1 MGTHPIFES
10 DFDCLTEIMPESAH
24 ERPSVY
30 SGNKRPHNQL
40 GVVAVKKLKG
50 EHGTMAVRQ
59 EEKKVGGPRHML
71 KYTGPINRALVEQGV
86 QRTSS
91 LLSPIMLLEGHD
103 GEISCGKF
111 APDGKSLVTS
121 GFDRHLMFWDV
132 FGECANYH
140 QIPHAHKGAVLDL
153 QFGQQGEQIY
163 TASSDHTVGVFDYV
177 QGTRVKRMK
186 GHHGIVN
193 SVHAARRGEPL
204 VCSASDDSTIKLWD
218 TRRRGPIDD
227 LKCKYQMTAV
237 TFNDTSD
244 QVICAGIDNC
254 VKIYDRRAQK
264 VQTEMR
270 GHTDTITSM
279 ALSNCG
285 SFVLTNS
292 MDNTLRTWDI
302 RPFVTKERQ
311 IKMFVG
317 HKHNF
322 EMNLLKCAWSPDDS
336 KITAGSADR
345 FVYVWDVNSRS
356 LQYKLPGH
364 MGSVNEVQFYPA
376 AEEPI
381 VASMASDKVVYLGEI
396 QKTY

>member
-1 MGTHPIFES
+1 
-10 DFDCLTEIMPESAH
+10 
-24 ERPSVY
+24 
-30 SGNKRPHNQL
+30 
-40 GVVAVKKLKG
+40 
-50 EHGTMAVRQ
+50 
-59 EEKKVGGPRHML
+59 
-71 KYTGPINRALVEQGV
+71 
-86 QRTSS
+86 
-91 LLSPIMLLEGHD
+91 
-103 GEISCGKF
+103 
-111 APDGKSLVTS
+111 
-121 GFDRHLMFWDV
+121 MFFWEV
-132 FGECANYH
+132 FGECNNYH
-140 QIPHAHKGAVLDL
+140 QIPHAHKVILSIVQQIKKFSGRRFGLAIRPRGRADL
-153 QFGQQGEQIY
+153 YCVVGSYSRCFWLHNRNQSQTNERY
-163 TASSDHTVGVFDYV
+163 YKVRSDIFYSEFSLIEKHS
-177 QGTRVKRMK
+177 

-227 LKCKYQMTAV
+227 LKVLLHDHRWLHLIILVQIPNDSRHLQRHIRSSSLCRYRQLRENLRSTCSKGEIFE
-237 TFNDTSD
+237 TFLIFLIFFDFLWSSLYL
-244 QVICAGIDNC
+244 Q
-254 VKIYDRRAQK
+254 

-270 GHTDTITSM
+270 GHTDTITSI

-345 FVYVWDVNSRS
+345 
-356 LQYKLPGH
+356 
-364 MGSVNEVQFYPA
+364 
-376 AEEPI
+376 
-381 VASMASDKVVYLGEI
+381 
-396 QKTY
+396 

>member
-103 GEISCGKF
+103 GECS
-111 APDGKSLVTS
+111 
-121 GFDRHLMFWDV
+121 
-132 FGECANYH
+132 NYH